1 MKEERP
7 DSRTSINSDV
17 SVTSDTNLSS
27 DRETPDISIQIKSSS
42 SSIPSAKVPNNK
54 KLSFGISRFLNNH
67 DITSSPGEGNDKTR
81 VTSDTD
87 DDAKSFHSSSSP
99 TGHHHH
105 HNLTD
110 DRINRSM
117 NQSIISS
124 GSHHHPLNSLAEN
137 PLMRGG
143 GHLPPTMAQSMAMH
157 QQLGSTLGQFQP
169 SSAFPWFGNPS
180 KFLYFDTFNLIT
192 GKKVQVVSLVVWLL
206 TLQQLISIVTHLK
219 RFVCKKV

>member
-17 SVTSDTNLSS
+17 SVTSGTNLSS

-42 SSIPSAKVPNNK
+42 SSISPSPKVQSNN

-67 DITSSPGEGNDKTR
+67 DIITSSPGDEGTDKTR

-87 DDAKSFHSSSSP
+87 DDAKSFHSSNSP
-99 TGHHHH
+99 SGHH
-105 HNLTD
+105 NSTD
-110 DRINRSM
+110 DRMNRGM
-117 NQSIISS
+117 NHSIISS
-124 GSHHHPLNSLAEN
+124 GSHHHPLNSMVDN

-143 GHLPPTMAQSMAMH
+143 GHLPPHMAQSMAMH

-180 KFLYFDTFNLIT
+180 KLLFDTSNLI
-192 GKKVQVVSLVVWLL
+192 S
-206 TLQQLISIVTHLK
+206 
-219 RFVCKKV
+219 